1 MRPQSDKKLATE
13 EASKSREFLSSLAT
27 AETARTASH
36 IIIAGNAMLSSS
48 ASPLLSSSLNS
59 IFSSVATAITYGRTP
74 QKIQQARLKDLKTL
88 LENSRPLFAL
98 EMQTFFAESTSYQ
111 KLKKQF
117 EALDQKY
124 FAALESK
131 PNTFRYLIFLIGLV
145 GSLYFIVR
153 LFQDSEGLNG
163 IETISVLGMMLM
175 MSYSNVHSHRDL
187 VMCSRKDYEEFVDTL
202 IQFNTQAMDEVPI
215 LKAMITLEKTKL
227 EIKDCI
233 KQLNELVTDESAEG
247 SAEERK
253 GDEVA
258 LLAGREENLM
268 PRVKGKLHYLVNE
281 RNQRVREIQQQKDDD
296 LRNETSS
303 EIIVKIEQA
312 TERRKQTAQ
321 NKYQKKAGPILSL
334 LEKLTTLQ
342 TKHDKASEEIQEFYE
357 VLRYPELLGIHQD
370 EIRAFREE
378 FPAALFEEV
387 SVQQEEEAS
396 IGFPVT

>member
-1 MRPQSDKKLATE
+1 MRSRSESEAKTTE
-13 EASKSREFLSSLAT
+13 ISVAQKVLDQLAT

-88 LENSRPLFAL
+88 LENSRPLFST
-98 EMQTFFAESTSYQ
+98 EMKTFFAESTSYQ